1 MAEDRRHPPRP
12 AAPGRPGT
20 GQRAPAPEHRPLP
33 GIPATQPRPERSDAP
48 EVVRALEEA
57 EEREGRLSVEL
68 EHERT
73 ERLRLQAELER
84 REREAKERA
93 RAALYEWPGPVSER
107 PGPKATPAR
116 VEVGT
121 QPPPSRGSTTAME
134 RVVRALGGGPGVSA
148 ILVAL
153 GVGGAGTAAVTRAA
167 SGDQADR
174 IERELAGLRE
184 DVRSIRHDLSRLQTE
199 QSRHRDRLA
208 ALVRS
213 EQTFR
218 DAVGA
223 IICESIGTAP
233 GLCPDDVELHA
244 APLRAPKIK
253 RVQPKVSVQALPEIE
268 PATPSTSVP

>member
-1 MAEDRRHPPRP
+1 VACATR
-12 AAPGRPGT
+12 
-20 GQRAPAPEHRPLP
+20 LP
-33 GIPATQPRPERSDAP
+33 YTTLFRSRSDAP

-68 EHERT
+68 EQERT

-107 PGPKATPAR
+107 PGAKTAPAR
-116 VEVGT
+116 VEAGT
-121 QPPPSRGSTTAME
+121 QPPPSAPGE
-134 RVVRALGGGPGVSA
+134 RLVRALGGGPGVAA

-218 DAVGA
+218 AAVGA
-223 IICESIGTAP
+223 IISEPIGTDP
-233 GLCPDDVELHA
+233 GLCPEDVELHA

-268 PATPSTSVP
+268 PATPSTSAP

>member
-33 GIPATQPRPERSDAP
+33 GIPATQPRTERGDAP

-68 EHERT
+68 EQERT

-121 QPPPSRGSTTAME
+121 QPPPSAPGE
-134 RVVRALGGGPGVSA
+134 RLVRALGGGPGVAA

-153 GVGGAGTAAVTRAA
+153 GVGGAGTAAVSRAA
-167 SGDQADR
+167 SGDQATE
-174 IERELAGLRE
+174 IQRELAGL
-184 DVRSIRHDLSRLQTE
+184 
-199 QSRHRDRLA
+199 
-208 ALVRS
+208 
-213 EQTFR
+213 
-218 DAVGA
+218 
-223 IICESIGTAP
+223 
-233 GLCPDDVELHA
+233 
-244 APLRAPKIK
+244 
-253 RVQPKVSVQALPEIE
+253 
-268 PATPSTSVP
+268 